1 MLLSAVS
8 LFSVGSRSGPASC
21 APLSQLHC
29 ILCIKLANDAICP
42 LNTKIG
48 CKEFSVKVLSWNI
61 KLGQRSRLNKIVG
74 GVKQISADIV
84 GLQEVDKDLL
94 KGFVP
99 QFEALRYQVLR
110 YESHEKSY
118 CNLILS
124 RYPTSKISRW
134 KRDCAFPDLLSLA
147 RIKIRQREINFFNCH
162 IPHGSGHGFK
172 KIRTIDALLKKL
184 KKTKGSARIVVGD
197 FNEPRSESGQ
207 EIESWAYKT
216 SASPRPTKEEKCHWK
231 NTVNELFKGEQQHG
245 MRDLFR
251 SLHGYEVEEFSFRR
265 PTPRRYDH
273 IFGSEHFKVSSCEYL
288 HSFREGKVSDH
299 SPLVAKLGFLRRP

>member
-1 MLLSAVS
+1 M
-8 LFSVGSRSGPASC
+8 
-21 APLSQLHC
+21 
-29 ILCIKLANDAICP
+29 
-42 LNTKIG
+42 KI
-48 CKEFSVKVLSWNI
+48 LSWNI
-61 KLGQRSRLNKIVG
+61 KQRQKSRLNKIAD

-84 GLQEVDKDLL
+84 GLQEVDKHLL
-94 KGFVP
+94 ESFAPEFK
-99 QFEALRYQVLR
+99 ALGYQLLS
-110 YESHEKSY
+110 YEFDEKPY

-124 RYPTSKISRW
+124 RYPASKVSRW
-134 KRDCAFPDLLSLA
+134 KRDCVFPDLLSLA

-197 FNEPRSESGQ
+197 FNEPRSESGK

-216 SASPRPTKEEKCHWK
+216 SASPRPTREEQCHWK

-251 SLHGYEVEEFSFRR
+251 SLHGYEVEDFSFGR
-265 PTPRRYDH
+265 PTPSRYDH

-288 HSFREGKVSDH
+288 HPFREEKVSDH
-299 SPLVAKLGFLRRP
+299 SPLVTELGFLRRP